1 MSCRF
6 VALSALFFWAGLAAG
21 AVGGETRF
29 SQTLSRS
36 DYVHWIE
43 LYDANGGLIDPT
55 DPKAAPYSPVHTC
68 GKCHDY
74 EAIGHGYHFNAINRS
89 VAAGRA
95 GEPWIWCDDRTGT
108 QIPLSYRNWPGTFSP
123 AGLGI
128 TEWDFVLKFGRHLPG
143 GGPGNGPAV
152 TTGSQE
158 GAESDKKDAKDPL
171 AVAGRWRL
179 SGQLAIDCMICHTN
193 DRSYSPEVRW
203 EQINSQNFAW
213 ASTAALGLGRV
224 EGKVSELRDD
234 VDPTSDD
241 GKAKLPKTTYAPHRV
256 NAEKK
261 VFFDVVRTPK
271 DNTCYYCH
279 TTRLAGACVAP
290 EWTHDEDVHLLA
302 GMSCSDCH
310 RNDLEHHTVRGFAG
324 ETHPTGHPVHT
335 LSCQG
340 CHMDETEAGRLGA
353 PRPLHIGLPPLHFEK
368 LSCTA
373 CHSGPRPNGEA
384 MRVLTSMAH
393 GLGLPSHEYSEEMVP
408 GIASP
413 VFLRDGE
420 TLYPHRMVWPAYWG
434 KLEDGQIAPLPPEEV
449 YNALRRTLRVR
460 RGSTFTEAVS
470 DVRMTAEDKAKVL
483 GEERA
488 KVSEAEL
495 TDEEKAKLEPL
506 RAALATE
513 SFRKKLAEAL
523 GELKKIV
530 TQEGSQPVHVAGGRA
545 YRLNDQG
552 AAETFEHDAARPYA
566 WRFGHDVRPAQDSAG
581 ITGCFE
587 CHTTDSPYITSTVT
601 ALGPAPDD
609 QPPTLAMHQ
618 LAGYDKIMLDVWNL
632 SFQGRTAFKWFGF
645 ASMGVLG
652 LVLLAYGSRG
662 VVALARY
669 VQRQ

>member
-1 MSCRF
+1 MNWRL
-6 VALSALFFWAGLAAG
+6 VALSALFSWIGLAA
-21 AVGGETRF
+21 AAAAGETRF

-43 LYDANGGLIDPT
+43 LYDATGGLIDPT

-74 EAIGHGYHFNAINRS
+74 EAIGHGYHFNAIRRS

-108 QIPLSYRNWPGTFSP
+108 QIPLSYRDWPGTHTP
-123 AGLGI
+123 ASLGI
-128 TEWDFVLKFGRHLPG
+128 TEWDFVLKFGRQLPG
-143 GGPGNGPAV
+143 GGPGDGPAAAA
-152 TTGSQE
+152 GSYE
-158 GAESDKKDAKDPL
+158 GAEGEKKDPPA
-171 AVAGRWRL
+171 ASGRWRL

-193 DRSYSPEVRW
+193 DRSYSPEMRW
-203 EQINSQNFAW
+203 EQIGSQNFAW
-213 ASTAALGLGRV
+213 APAVALGLARV

-234 VDPTSDD
+234 VDPASED
-241 GKAKLPKTTYAPHRV
+241 GKAKLPKTTYVPHRI

-271 DNTCYYCH
+271 DGACYHCH
-279 TTRLAGACVAP
+279 TTQFVGSGVAP
-290 EWTHDEDVHLLA
+290 EWTHDEDVHLRA

-324 ETHPTGHPVHT
+324 EIHPTGQPVHT
-335 LSCQG
+335 LSCEG
-340 CHMDETEAGRLGA
+340 CHLDEKEAGRLGA
-353 PRPLHIGLPPLHFEK
+353 PRPVHKGFPPLHFEK

-373 CHSGPRPNGEA
+373 CHSGPRPNAEA
-384 MRVLTSMAH
+384 MQVLTAMAH
-393 GLGLPSHEYSEEMVP
+393 GLGLPSHDYSEKMPP

-413 VFLRDGE
+413 VYLRDGDM
-420 TLYPHRMVWPAYWG
+420 LYPHRMVWPAYWG
-434 KLEDGQIAPLPPEEV
+434 KLKDGQISPLPPEEV

-470 DVRMTAEDKAKVL
+470 EVKMTAEDKAKVL

-488 KVSEAEL
+488 KVAEDEL
-495 TDEEKAKLEPL
+495 TDEEKAKLETL
-506 RAALATE
+506 RAAMATE

-523 GELKKIV
+523 GDLKKILKE
-530 TQEGSQPVHVAGGRA
+530 EGSQPVYVAGGRA

-552 AAETFEHDAARPYA
+552 AAETFENSAAKPYA
-566 WRFGHDVRPAQDSAG
+566 WRFGHDVRPAQASAG

-587 CHTTDSPYITSTVT
+587 CHAEVSPYFASTVT

-609 QPPTLAMHQ
+609 QPPTFVMHE
-618 LAGYDKIMLDVWNL
+618 LAGYDKIMHTAWNL

-645 ASMGVLG
+645 ASLGLVG

-662 VVALARY
+662 VAALARF
-669 VQRQ
+669 VQRR